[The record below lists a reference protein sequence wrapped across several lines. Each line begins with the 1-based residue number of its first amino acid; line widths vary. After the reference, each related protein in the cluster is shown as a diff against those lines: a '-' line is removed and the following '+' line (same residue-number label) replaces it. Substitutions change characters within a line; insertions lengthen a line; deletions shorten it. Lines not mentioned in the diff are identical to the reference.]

1 MMNKA
6 INTRLSPEEA
16 KEMINRIPALRDFFN
31 HWTEDGLDVK
41 VGKILQEGDATDT
54 ILYLSRQ
61 VTTKKPKHE
70 EDEDS
75 KREAE
80 AKKVEEKKVKNIIED
95 YKSLGGSS
103 NKDNSNIDKKR
114 RFALALATI
123 SSKKHKRYEI
133 VMDGGI
139 PALIELSIMK
149 DNFIQR
155 CCAAAFAYFSIESSI
170 RGKMIDGGAYP
181 AIASLSAS
189 STSAIV
195 KVACIRAICNLCC
208 ESGFEAKLVR
218 DGCAAVVPNMI
229 SACPEVV
236 DVGLKILLNLS
247 CVPDKYSRIEDLV
260 ETLMHFSGV
269 FLSEEGEHLV
279 ISILCNLSALR
290 NNQLKLVE
298 DGCMKLVDRILKS
311 KNPKLRILASEVIKN
326 LSTDSRTRYKL
337 VENNIIH
344 TLLIMSKDENSQVQL
359 LCVKTFYNLSRDNV
373 CREKIIHANALPV
386 IIRMCMDTVSN
397 IALARGAAKIIRLMC
412 SDSELA
418 QKLVNDGI
426 VKALMALRAADDHT
440 IQQFCAE
447 SLCSLFQIDSV
458 LHILV
463 EQGAV
468 GVLVYIS
475 ENSTDAI
482 TSEWCSFALYHLATS
497 GICPTSMLEGGILPC
512 VTKLCIDES
521 TVGTRY
527 FCASTLAFITQSK
540 IVDASYAIPLLVE
553 MLQTDPDQKTMAA
566 CATALYNMADD
577 DENCFAMLEHGG
589 LVSIVRLIT
598 VSESMQTKMK
608 CAAILSRLSLHETY
622 YHEFAGDNILRV
634 LLELSTLDH
643 ILTQRRVVI
652 ALSNLSQSE
661 ELRIQLLALNPIPF
675 IISLA
680 SKRDENLRRGCSAIV
695 CNLAYEVGREK
706 SIANAGIIPT
716 LLITAMITSDQPDT
730 KMICVKAMIN
740 LMADESLHKLL
751 VDEGVVWG
759 LSTLGLI
766 DDFELLKLC
775 SSALCLLSS
784 KYARVM
790 LNSPNSV
797 KMILKL
803 INQSDLD
810 LLRNGAKALTNLLF
824 QTTDSDEK
832 FRCLVVENL
841 SRMAQHEDEEVSKI
855 SVLCL
860 CFSSQ
865 SEACRESIV
874 SKGLLSGIDS
884 NTIFGDQKV
893 CYAYLTM
900 FGNIANNPSM
910 RTKILDERA
919 LKRFE
924 KICTAHD
931 PQLDLAVLK
940 AIYCLSCADS
950 NISKLANQNVIF
962 ILEGL
967 WNRDYEKSNDII
979 LHLIAILYNLTVIS
993 EIHSKLV
1000 SQGIVELLVQIWPVA
1015 RENLQMCT
1023 LVCSATC
1030 HLASGNVNT
1039 SRMVSSGCTKILCFM
1054 TAYKS
1059 LDQYKSYYFDI
1070 NLYLRCSVAIRNL
1083 MCVVANQKTMV
1094 NEGCIAAIIAM
1105 ADVLHLTS
1113 NKKAPPRKSSSFN
1126 SKGNFGSEYF
1136 TPDQLGIR
1144 DNCSAS
1150 LRAMSF
1156 NTELRKTLLESDGIN
1171 IILERIQEEMQGE
1184 DEALLQH
1191 KLLLELEA
1199 ESWENPKCRHK
1210 EGRTEAYPTLP
1221 LFADL
1226 LSGTI
1231 SVELKADIK
1240 FASLEKYHVQ
1250 VVLDEPKIEQ
1260 ESSKSSIELSIN
1272 DLTRSNEESEDQQ
1285 LPQAMM
1291 CGKESVDIE
1300 FEFISSL
1307 YNRDPTIED
1316 DDNMSANQSINN
1328 SPENDNNNK
1337 LPVISNSFT
1346 SVGDIHK
1353 GETKMS
1359 LSSSVNTLKLPKA
1372 HKSKKDLNPDE
1383 KFQNLVGMI
1392 NAAKKASSK
1401 GSKNT
1406 MFAPS
1411 VHDLVDEWRSMSN
1424 RK

>member
-1 MMNKA
+1 MKQRNS
-6 INTRLSPEEA
+6 RLSSDEA
-16 KEMINRIPALRDFFN
+16 KELINKIPSLRDFFN
-31 HWTEDGLDVK
+31 AWTGDDSTI
-41 VGKILQEGDATDT
+41 KINKLLQEGDATDT

-61 VTTKKPKHE
+61 VTVKKQRNEEETNHE
-70 EDEDS
+70 EDII
-75 KREAE
+75 
-80 AKKVEEKKVKNIIED
+80 VEEKKVKNIIED
-95 YKSLGGSS
+95 YKSLGTSS
-103 NKDNSNIDKKR
+103 LKDNSNIDKKR
-114 RFALALATI
+114 RFALALATL
-123 SSKKHKRYEI
+123 SSKTNKRAEI

-139 PALIELSIMK
+139 AALIDLSLMK

-155 CCAAAFAYFSIESSI
+155 CCAAAFAYFSLENSI
-170 RGKMIDGGAYP
+170 RGKMIDDGAYL
-181 AIASLSAS
+181 AIANLSAIS
-189 STSAIV
+189 ASAIV

-208 ESGFEAKLVR
+208 ENGYEAKLVR
-218 DGCAAVVPNMI
+218 DGCAATVPNMI
-229 SACPEVV
+229 NACPEVS

-247 CVPDKYSRIEDLV
+247 CVPDKYSRIEDII
-260 ETLMHFSGV
+260 ETLMNFSTI

-298 DGCMKLVDRILKS
+298 DGCLKLVDRILKS

-326 LSTDSRTRYKL
+326 LSTDSRTRFKL

-344 TLLIMSKDENSQVQL
+344 TLLIMSKDDNLEVQL
-359 LCVKTFYNLSRDNV
+359 LCIKTFYNLARDNV

-386 IIRMCMDTVSN
+386 IIRMCMDTGSN
-397 IALARGAAKIIRLMC
+397 IQLARGAAKIIRIMC

-418 QKLVNDGI
+418 HILVTDGI

-475 ENSTDAI
+475 ENSTDMI
-482 TSEWCSFALYHLATS
+482 TSEWCSFALYHLTTS
-497 GICPTSMLEGGILPC
+497 GTCPQSMLEDGILPC
-512 VTKLCIDES
+512 VTKLCMDEC
-521 TVGTRY
+521 TEGTKY
-527 FCASTLAFITQSK
+527 FCSSTLAFITQSK
-540 IVDASYAIPLLVE
+540 VVDASFSIPLLVE
-553 MLQTDPDQKTMAA
+553 MLQSGPDQKTMAA
-566 CATALYNMADD
+566 CATALYNLADD

-589 LVSIVRLIT
+589 LVSIVHLIT

-634 LLELSTLDH
+634 LLELSTWDH

-661 ELRIQLLALNPIPF
+661 ELRTQLLALNPIPF

-706 SIANAGIIPT
+706 LIANAGIIPT

-730 KMICVKAMIN
+730 KMICVKALIN
-740 LMADESLHKLL
+740 LMADSSLHKLL

-759 LSTLGLI
+759 LSTLALI
-766 DDFELLKLC
+766 DDTELLTLC
-775 SSALCLLSS
+775 SSALCLLST

-790 LNSPNSV
+790 LSSPNSV
-797 KMILKL
+797 KMVLKL
-803 INQSDLD
+803 INQSDLE

-824 QTTDSDEK
+824 QTTDADEK
-832 FRCLVVENL
+832 FRCLVVDNL
-841 SRMAQHEDEEVSKI
+841 SLMAQHQDEEVSKI

-884 NTIFGDQKV
+884 STIFGDQKV

-924 KICTAHD
+924 KICTAQD

-950 NISKLANQNVIF
+950 NLSKLANQNAVS
-962 ILEGL
+962 ILEAL
-967 WNRDYEKSNDII
+967 WEVKYEKSNDLII
-979 LHLIAILYNLTVIS
+979 HLIAILYNLTTIP
-993 EIHSKLV
+993 EIQGKLV
-1000 SQGIVELLVQIWPVA
+1000 SQGIVELLIKIWPVA
-1015 RENLQMCT
+1015 KEKFQTCT
-1023 LVCSATC
+1023 LVCSAIC
-1030 HLASGNVNT
+1030 HLGNGNVNT
-1039 SRMVSSGCTKILCFM
+1039 SRMVNAGCTPILCFM

-1059 LDQYKSYYFDI
+1059 IEKYKNYYFDI
-1070 NLYLRCSVAIRNL
+1070 KLHLRCSVAMRNL
-1083 MCVVANQKTMV
+1083 MCVVANQRQMV
-1094 NEGCIAAIIAM
+1094 EHGCIGAIITM
-1105 ADVLHLTS
+1105 ADVLNLTS
-1113 NKKAPPRKSSSFN
+1113 NKVRPRKVSSFN
-1126 SKGNFGSEYF
+1126 LKGNFANEFYN
-1136 TPDQLGIR
+1136 PDQLAIR

-1150 LRAMSF
+1150 LRAMTF
-1156 NTELRKTLLESDGIN
+1156 NVELRKTLLESDGIN
-1171 IILERIQEEMQGE
+1171 IILERIQEDMRGE

-1199 ESWENPKCRHK
+1199 ESWENPKYREK
-1210 EGRTEAYPTLP
+1210 EGRAEGFSSMP
-1221 LFADL
+1221 LFSDL

-1231 SVELKADIK
+1231 SVELQADIK
-1240 FASLEKYHVQ
+1240 FDPLQKYHVQ

-1260 ESSKSSIELSIN
+1260 ESSKSSIELNIN
-1272 DLTRSNEESEDQQ
+1272 DLTRSHEESEEHQQ
-1285 LPQAMM
+1285 PQPMM
-1291 CGKESVDIE
+1291 CLKEGVDIE
-1300 FEFISSL
+1300 LQFISSL
-1307 YNRDPTIED
+1307 YNRDPTID
-1316 DDNMSANQSINN
+1316 DDENSYNN
-1328 SPENDNNNK
+1328 SVTNPPENDNNK
-1337 LPVISNSFT
+1337 LPFIMNNSNMNST
-1346 SVGDIHK
+1346 LDVQK
-1353 GETKMS
+1353 GEKGMMS
-1359 LSSSVNTLKLPKA
+1359 MTSSTSNLKLPKTL
-1372 HKSKKDLNPDE
+1372 KKKDLNPDE
-1383 KFQNLVGMI
+1383 KFKNLVGMI
-1392 NAAKKASSK
+1392 NAAKKASKK
-1401 GSKNT
+1401 GSNKT
-1406 MFAPS
+1406 IFGPT

>member
-1 MMNKA
+1 MNKT
-6 INTRLSPEEA
+6 NTRLSEEEA
-16 KEMINRIPALRDFFN
+16 KELINRIPSLRDFFAA
-31 HWTEDGLDVK
+31 WTEDGTSVK

-61 VTTKKPKHE
+61 VTIKKQRHEEDANHE
-70 EDEDS
+70 EDEI
-75 KREAE
+75 KI
-80 AKKVEEKKVKNIIED
+80 EEKKVKNVIED
-95 YKSLGGSS
+95 YKSLGSS
-103 NKDNSNIDKKR
+103 SLKDNSNIDKKR
-114 RFALALATI
+114 RFALALATL
-123 SSKKHKRYEI
+123 SSKKHKRAEI

-139 PALIELSIMK
+139 AALIELSLMK

-155 CCAAAFAYFSIESSI
+155 CCAAAFAYFSLEQSI
-170 RGKMIDGGAYP
+170 RGKMIDDGAYS
-181 AIASLSAS
+181 AIASLSANS
-189 STSAIV
+189 ASAIV

-208 ESGFEAKLVR
+208 ENGYEAKLVR
-218 DGCAAVVPNMI
+218 DGCAASVPNMI
-229 SACPEVV
+229 NACPEVN
-236 DVGLKILLNLS
+236 DVGLRILLNLS
-247 CVPDKYSRIEDLV
+247 CVPDKYSRIEDII
-260 ETLMHFSGV
+260 ETLMHFSST

-298 DGCMKLVDRILKS
+298 DGCLKLVDRILKS

-344 TLLIMSKDENSQVQL
+344 TLLIMSKDENLQVQL
-359 LCVKTFYNLSRDNV
+359 LCIKTFYNLSRDNV

-386 IIRMCMDTVSN
+386 IIKICMDTGSN
-397 IALARGAAKIIRLMC
+397 ILLARGAARIIRIMC

-418 QKLVNDGI
+418 HKLVNDGI

-475 ENSTDAI
+475 ENSTDVI

-497 GICPTSMLEGGILPC
+497 GICPQSMLEGGILPC
-512 VTKLCIDES
+512 VTKLCMDEC
-521 TVGTRY
+521 TEGTRY
-527 FCASTLAFITQSK
+527 FCSSTLAFLTQSK
-540 IVDASYAIPLLVE
+540 LVDASFSIPLLVD
-553 MLQTDPDQKTMAA
+553 MLQSEPDQKTMAA

-589 LVSIVRLIT
+589 LVSIVHLIT
-598 VSESMQTKMK
+598 VSDSMQTKMK

-634 LLELSTLDH
+634 LLELSTWDH

-730 KMICVKAMIN
+730 KMICVKALIN
-740 LMADESLHKLL
+740 LMADSSLHKLL

-759 LSTLGLI
+759 LSTLALI

-775 SSALCLLSS
+775 SSALCLLST

-790 LNSPNSV
+790 LSSPNSV
-797 KMILKL
+797 KMVLKL
-803 INQSDLD
+803 INQSDLN

-824 QTTDSDEK
+824 QTTDADEK
-832 FRCLVVENL
+832 FRCLVVDNL
-841 SRMAQHEDEEVSKI
+841 SRMAQHQDEEVSKI

-884 NTIFGDQKV
+884 STIFGDQKV

-924 KICTAHD
+924 KICTAQD

-950 NISKLANQNVIF
+950 NLPKLANQNAVS
-962 ILEGL
+962 ILEAL
-967 WNRDYEKSNDII
+967 WDVKYEKSND
-979 LHLIAILYNLTVIS
+979 LVFHLVAILYNLTTIP
-993 EIHSKLV
+993 EIQSKLV
-1000 SQGIVELLVQIWPVA
+1000 SQGIVELLIRVWPVA
-1015 RENLQMCT
+1015 KENFQMCT
-1023 LVCSATC
+1023 LVCSAIC
-1030 HLASGNVNT
+1030 HLGGGNVNT
-1039 SRMVSSGCTKILCFM
+1039 SRMVSAGCTSILCFM

-1059 LDQYKSYYFDI
+1059 IEKYRNYYFDI
-1070 NLYLRCSVAIRNL
+1070 KLHLRCSIAMRNL
-1083 MCVVANQKTMV
+1083 MCVVANQKQMV
-1094 NEGCIAAIIAM
+1094 DQGCIAAIITM
-1105 ADVLHLTS
+1105 ADVLLLNS
-1113 NKKAPPRKSSSFN
+1113 NKAPPPRKVSSFN
-1126 SKGNFGSEYF
+1126 SKSNFSSEFYN
-1136 TPDQLGIR
+1136 PDQLAIR

-1150 LRAMSF
+1150 LRAMTF
-1156 NTELRKTLLESDGIN
+1156 NVELRKTLLESDGIN
-1171 IILERIQEEMQGE
+1171 IILERIQEEMRGE
-1184 DEALLQH
+1184 DDALLQH

-1199 ESWENPKCRHK
+1199 ESWENPKCRQK
-1210 EGRTEAYPTLP
+1210 EGRAEASPPMP

-1231 SVELKADIK
+1231 SVELQADIK
-1240 FASLEKYHVQ
+1240 FAPLEKYHVQ

-1260 ESSKSSIELSIN
+1260 ESSKSSIEVNIN
-1272 DLTRSNEESEDQQ
+1272 DLTRSNEESEEQQ
-1285 LPQAMM
+1285 QPQPMM
-1291 CGKESVDIE
+1291 CTKEGTDIE
-1300 FEFISSL
+1300 LEFISSL

-1316 DDNMSANQSINN
+1316 DDNISLSHSIAN

-1337 LPVISNSFT
+1337 LPFIVNSAT
-1346 SVGDIHK
+1346 SSIGDIQK
-1353 GETKMS
+1353 GEKGMMS
-1359 LSSSVNTLKLPKA
+1359 TSTSNLKLPKTL
-1372 HKSKKDLNPDE
+1372 KKTKKDLNPDE

-1401 GSKNT
+1401 GSSKT
-1406 MFAPS
+1406 IFAPT